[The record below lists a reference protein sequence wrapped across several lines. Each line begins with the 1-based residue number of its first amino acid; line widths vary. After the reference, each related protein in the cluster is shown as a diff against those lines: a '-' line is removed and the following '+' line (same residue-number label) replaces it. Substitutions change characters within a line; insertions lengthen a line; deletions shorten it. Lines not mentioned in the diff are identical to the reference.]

1 MTGSGTLRKQRISA
15 EDRLDRM
22 FHALGDRTRRALL
35 ARLSDG
41 PAMITELA
49 GPFAMSLPAVSKHL
63 RVLES
68 AGLVERTVQGRVHQ
82 CSLHAQSLIDI
93 ETWLASYRLFWEGTL
108 DALAEFVEE
117 NRK

>member
-1 MTGSGTLRKQRISA
+1 MTGPGTLPKTRNNA
-15 EDRLDRM
+15 EDRLDRV

-82 CSLHAQSLIDI
+82 CSLHAQSLIEVD
-93 ETWLASYRLFWEGTL
+93 TWLAFYRPFWADTL
-108 DALAEFVEE
+108 DALAQFVEE
-117 NRK
+117 NR

>member
-1 MTGSGTLRKQRISA
+1 MTGSGTRRTQRINA

-49 GPFAMSLPAVSKHL
+49 GPFALSLPAVSKHL

-82 CSLHAQSLIDI
+82 CSLHAQSLIEI
-93 ETWLASYRLFWEGTL
+93 ESWLDFYRPFWADTL
-108 DALAEFVEE
+108 GALAEFVED
-117 NRK
+117 KSK